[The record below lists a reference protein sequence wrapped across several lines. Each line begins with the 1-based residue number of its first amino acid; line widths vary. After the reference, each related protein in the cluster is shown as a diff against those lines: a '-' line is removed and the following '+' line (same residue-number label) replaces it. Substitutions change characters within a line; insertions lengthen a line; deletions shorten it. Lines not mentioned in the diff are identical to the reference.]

1 MLSTT
6 QSVTEPTEVTLK
18 KVEEIEKENDEETPY
33 SIFTS
38 YDRFSID
45 SNSFINWILEYD
57 IKSNLFPSITY
68 INFIFSHEF
77 INYEYISCG
86 IFDFPRHR
94 SDNLI

>member
-18 KVEEIEKENDEETPY
+18 KVEEIEKKMTKKLLFNIHFLR
-33 SIFTS
+33 SI
-38 YDRFSID
+38 SID